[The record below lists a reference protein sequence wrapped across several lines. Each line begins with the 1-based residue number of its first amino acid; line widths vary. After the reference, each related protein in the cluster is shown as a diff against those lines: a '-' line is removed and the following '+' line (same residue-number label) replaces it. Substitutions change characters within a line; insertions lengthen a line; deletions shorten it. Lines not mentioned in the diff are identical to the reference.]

1 MLPVVADLL
10 VAVPPAAAVYAATR
24 KWPHRD
30 PAAPRLRPEV
40 IADNVVR
47 HPRLSRLLRSRVD
60 PAKET
65 GLLLTAAL
73 VGATFCVTGVGL
85 LVRMIHSNS
94 GLASYDLA
102 FARWGAHNASQ
113 ISTSGLKLI
122 SLLGGYQA
130 LAVLSVVVAAVEF
143 RRGMGRSVVP
153 FLVLTV
159 AGQFLV
165 VNAVKAVVNRPRPD
179 IARLTGFSGGVF
191 SIRTRRRCGV
201 LICGVLAPA
210 WTPAVACIQG
220 CISGGGGGHYDRRRR
235 EPGAAGRTLVHR
247 RGGGHCHRMGLV
259 HAYLS
264 GLRRTYPAFRGSG
277 GTSRSCA
284 AIVGLTFRAAASDPL
299 SGALS
304 SVVTM
309 ALCG

>member
-10 VAVPPAAAVYAATR
+10 VAVPPAAAAYGATR

-30 PAAPRLRPEV
+30 PAAPRLLPEV
-40 IADNVVR
+40 IAENVAR
-47 HPRLSRLLRSRVD
+47 RPRLARLLRSRVD

-122 SLLGGYQA
+122 SLFGGYQA

-165 VNAVKAVVNRPRPD
+165 VNAVKAVVNRPRPN
-179 IARLTGFSGGVF
+179 IARLTGFSGASFPSGHAAAAACSFAVF
-191 SIRTRRRCGV
+191 SLLLGRRRSPASKA
-201 LICGVLAPA
+201 VLA
-210 WTPAVACIQG
+210 AVAAAITTAVAG
-220 CISGGGGGHYDRRRR
+220 SRVLLGVHWFTDVVAGIAIGWAWFTLISLAFGGRILRF
-235 EPGAAGRTLVHR
+235 GAPVAQAEAVQQSLDSPSGPPRPTPSAGR
-247 RGGGHCHRMGLV
+247 
-259 HAYLS
+259 
-264 GLRRTYPAFRGSG
+264 
-277 GTSRSCA
+277 
-284 AIVGLTFRAAASDPL
+284 
-299 SGALS
+299 
-304 SVVTM
+304 
-309 ALCG
+309 

>member
-165 VNAVKAVVNRPRPD
+165 INAVKAVVNRPRPD
-179 IARLTGFSGGVF
+179 IARLTGFSGASFPSGHAAAAACSFAVF
-191 SIRTRRRCGV
+191 SLLLGRRRSPASKA
-201 LICGVLAPA
+201 VLA
-210 WTPAVACIQG
+210 AVAAAITTAVAG
-220 CISGGGGGHYDRRRR
+220 SRVLLGVHWFTDVVAGIAIGWAWFTLISLAFGGRILRF
-235 EPGAAGRTLVHR
+235 GAPVVQAEAVQQLLDSPSGPPRPTPSAGR
-247 RGGGHCHRMGLV
+247 
-259 HAYLS
+259 
-264 GLRRTYPAFRGSG
+264 
-277 GTSRSCA
+277 
-284 AIVGLTFRAAASDPL
+284 
-299 SGALS
+299 
-304 SVVTM
+304 
-309 ALCG
+309 